1 MGLSRAGWAA
11 PKSES
16 GHHRL
21 HHKQPPSSQLFSPN
35 DAATLPQR
43 QRSQPLSFSTGPPA
57 KLKSC
62 HNMPGPS
69 PILGIIST
77 LPTSQ
82 SHGRSQTWTLVTSS
96 HLQAST
102 ALIQRAFWPP
112 GHLLLPLLSHQT
124 CPSLVS
130 LNTLGILSLQ
140 PHECHFCAWLTTLLK
155 FQQSGVHSAPT

>member
-43 QRSQPLSFSTGPPA
+43 QRSQPLSFSPGPPP

-77 LPTSQ
+77 LPLYPNRTAALKLGPWLYLLTCERQ
-82 SHGRSQTWTLVTSS
+82 RRSSSVHSDHLATSS
-96 HLQAST
+96 SRYCRIKHVRHSC
-102 ALIQRAFWPP
+102 
-112 GHLLLPLLSHQT
+112 HS
-124 CPSLVS
+124 
-130 LNTLGILSLQ
+130 IL
-140 PHECHFCAWLTTLLK
+140 
-155 FQQSGVHSAPT
+155 

>member
-43 QRSQPLSFSTGPPA
+43 QRSQPLIFSPGPPP

-77 LPTSQ
+77 LSLYLK
-82 SHGRSQTWTLVTSS
+82 SHCHSQTKTLVFFSP
-96 HLQAST
+96 ASVNGAHPACILT
-102 ALIQRAFWPP
+102 TWPP
-112 GHLLLPLLSHQT
+112 PPPVIVASNMSVTHVTQYFRDPLTPAS
-124 CPSLVS
+124 
-130 LNTLGILSLQ
+130 
-140 PHECHFCAWLTTLLK
+140 
-155 FQQSGVHSAPT
+155 

>member
-43 QRSQPLSFSTGPPA
+43 QRSQPLSFSPGPPP

-69 PILGIIST
+69 TYTRNYLNPPPI
-77 LPTSQ
+77 SQ
-82 SHGRSQTWTLVTSS
+82 IPRPLSNLDPGCIFSP
-96 HLQAST
+96 ASVNGAHPACILT
-102 ALIQRAFWPP
+102 TWPP
-112 GHLLLPLLSHQT
+112 PPPVIVASNMSVTYVTQYFRDPLTPAS
-124 CPSLVS
+124 
-130 LNTLGILSLQ
+130 
-140 PHECHFCAWLTTLLK
+140 
-155 FQQSGVHSAPT
+155 

>member
-43 QRSQPLSFSTGPPA
+43 QRSKSLSFSTGPPP

-62 HNMPGPS
+62 QNMPGPT
-69 PILGIIST
+69 PLLEIIST
-77 LPTSQ
+77 VPLLFPIPRPLSNLDPGCIF
-82 SHGRSQTWTLVTSS
+82 SP
-96 HLQAST
+96 ASVNGAHPACILAT
-102 ALIQRAFWPP
+102 WPP
-112 GHLLLPLLSHQT
+112 PPPVIVASNMSVTRVTQYFRDPLTPAS
-124 CPSLVS
+124 
-130 LNTLGILSLQ
+130 
-140 PHECHFCAWLTTLLK
+140 
-155 FQQSGVHSAPT
+155 

>member
-16 GHHRL
+16 GHHLL
-21 HHKQPPSSQLFSPN
+21 HHKQPPSSRLFSPN

-77 LPTSQ
+77 LPLCPNPTAALKLRPWLHLLTCERQ
-82 SHGRSQTWTLVTSS
+82 RRSSSVHSGHLATSS
-96 HLQAST
+96 SRYCRIKHVRHSC
-102 ALIQRAFWPP
+102 
-112 GHLLLPLLSHQT
+112 HS
-124 CPSLVS
+124 
-130 LNTLGILSLQ
+130 IL
-140 PHECHFCAWLTTLLK
+140 
-155 FQQSGVHSAPT
+155 